1 MNDNTLVDSLLAAM
15 EDSPAPIYQ
24 RVKGAIINKVTNQ
37 EWLPNQRVPSEAELV
52 NALGVS
58 RMTIN
63 RALRELTAEGFLKRQ
78 QGVGTFV
85 APQRV
90 HSALFEVHNIADDIA
105 TRGNK
110 HHAQVLRLDSGQAT
124 TDEAMQLGVRT
135 GHNVF
140 RSLLVHFENDKPV
153 QMEERV
159 VNADIAPAYGEQD
172 FTTITPYTYL
182 NQTAPISEGEHLV
195 EAVLPSRWEAQA
207 LALPDT
213 AACLQ
218 IRRRTWSNKHIVTS
232 ARLLSPGDVLQL
244 FGHFQ
249 R

>member
-1 MNDNTLVDSLLAAM
+1 MKDTALVDSLLAVM

-24 RVKGAIINKVTNQ
+24 RVKGAVSTKVASQ
-37 EWLPNQRVPSEAELV
+37 EWLPHQRVPSEAELV
-52 NALGVS
+52 KALGVS

-63 RALRELTAEGFLKRQ
+63 RALRELTAEGVLKRH

-85 APQRV
+85 APQKV
-90 HSALFEVHNIADDIA
+90 HSALFEVHNIADDISD
-105 TRGNK
+105 RGNK
-110 HHAQVLRLDSGQAT
+110 HHAQVLRLDAGQAT

-135 GHNVF
+135 GNAVF

-159 VNADIAPAYGEQD
+159 VNAAIAPEYAEQD
-172 FTTITPYTYL
+172 FVSITPYEYL
-182 NQTAPISEGEHLV
+182 NQAAPISEGEHLV
-195 EAVLPSRWEAQA
+195 EAVMPSRWEAQA
-207 LALPDT
+207 LELTDA

-218 IRRRTWSNKHIVTS
+218 IRRRTWSGDQIVTS
-232 ARLLSPGDVLQL
+232 ARLLSPGHVLQL
-244 FGHFQ
+244 FGRFQ

>member
-1 MNDNTLVDSLLAAM
+1 MKDTALVDSLLAVM

-24 RVKGAIINKVTNQ
+24 RVKGAISTKVASQ
-37 EWLPNQRVPSEAELV
+37 EWLPHQRVPSEAELV
-52 NALGVS
+52 KALGVS
-58 RMTIN
+58 RMTVN
-63 RALRELTAEGFLKRQ
+63 RALRELTAEGVLERQ

-85 APQRV
+85 APQKV
-90 HSALFEVHNIADDIA
+90 HSALFEVHNIADDISA
-105 TRGNK
+105 RGNK

-135 GHNVF
+135 GNAVF

-159 VNADIAPAYGEQD
+159 VNAAIAPEYAEQD
-172 FTTITPYTYL
+172 FTTITPYAYL
-182 NQTAPISEGEHLV
+182 NQAAPISEGEHLV
-195 EAVLPSRWEAQA
+195 EAVMPSRWEAQA
-207 LALPDT
+207 LGLTDA

-218 IRRRTWSNKHIVTS
+218 IRRRTWSGDQIVTS
-232 ARLLSPGDVLQL
+232 ARLLSPGHVLQL